1 MALAVVAGHC
11 RGKRVRS
18 SFETYAVQRENEGKW
33 APTLHSERKT
43 GDPFS
48 TNHTNHTNHMV
59 IESGIRTEIRSIL
72 TLQSEL
78 EESPSTKTD
87 EPPWSLNPCRFTR
100 RRLTTEKSTIDN
112 SDPRSND
119 IKILLYPKGRSID
132 LTPAIEQQQKT
143 TKNTQKENRPSWR
156 IPETISMRKFSTS
169 PAISDWTY
177 QM

>member
-1 MALAVVAGHC
+1 MALAVVAGHY

-48 TNHTNHTNHMV
+48 TNHTNHMV
-59 IESGIRTEIRSIL
+59 IESGVRTEIRSIL

-87 EPPWSLNPCRFTR
+87 EPPPGL
-100 RRLTTEKSTIDN
+100 STLAASPEGVHNGKVDN
-112 SDPRSND
+112 RQFRSPV
-119 IKILLYPKGRSID
+119 K
-132 LTPAIEQQQKT
+132 
-143 TKNTQKENRPSWR
+143 
-156 IPETISMRKFSTS
+156 
-169 PAISDWTY
+169 
-177 QM
+177 